1 MAGGGA
7 LAIRA
12 GWVFPATDETV
23 LRDAWVLVEDG
34 RIAEVSSSEP
44 AAKGARRIDRAD
56 ATLLPGLIDCH
67 VHFVLSGSGNW
78 LEESEAPVPV
88 IAWRAARYA
97 RETLGGGFT
106 TVRTLGG
113 RDRIDILLR
122 DQIAADELEGPRI
135 LAANRGIC
143 MTGGHGRWQGREAD
157 GPDDVRKAV
166 REQIKAGADVI
177 KLMATGGVMTPNAV
191 PGLQELDDDE
201 LRAGVAEARKA
212 GKRTASHAQGS
223 TGVLAAVRAGIDS
236 IEHGFFL
243 TDEIV
248 REMRERGTFFSATL
262 VAARGIADAPEGA
275 VPAWARLKAKAAV
288 DAHAE
293 SFTMAYAAGVKLVLG
308 TDAGTPF
315 NYHGQNARELELMV
329 ETGIPPTAGLVAATR
344 NGAELLG
351 ILGETGT
358 LEPGK
363 QADLVLVR
371 GDATQDVGVISAH
384 GGPLAVF
391 KDGRAALDRLDVE

>member
-1 MAGGGA
+1 
-7 LAIRA
+7 
-12 GWVFPATDETV
+12 
-23 LRDAWVLVEDG
+23 
-34 RIAEVSSSEP
+34 
-44 AAKGARRIDRAD
+44 
-56 ATLLPGLIDCH
+56 
-67 VHFVLSGSGNW
+67 
-78 LEESEAPVPV
+78 
-88 IAWRAARYA
+88 
-97 RETLGGGFT
+97 
-106 TVRTLGG
+106 
-113 RDRIDILLR
+113 
-122 DQIAADELEGPRI
+122 
-135 LAANRGIC
+135 
-143 MTGGHGRWQGREAD
+143 MTGGHGHWLGREAD

-177 KLMATGGVMTPNAV
+177 KLMATGGVMTPNV
-191 PGLQELDDDE
+191 EPGIQQLDEDE
-201 LRAGVAEARKA
+201 LRAGVAEAHKA

-223 TGVLAAVRAGIDS
+223 AGVLAAVRAGIDS

-262 VAARGIADAPEGA
+262 VAARGIAEAPEGT
-275 VPAWARLKAKAAV
+275 VPEWARLKALAAV

-315 NYHGQNARELELMV
+315 NHHGQNARELELMV
-329 ETGIPPTAGLVAATR
+329 ETGLPPTTGLLAATR

-351 ILGETGT
+351 VLGETGT

-371 GDATQDVGVISAH
+371 ADATADVRAFRAH

-391 KDGRAALDRLDVE
+391 KEGRPAMDRLQAER